1 MSLKPLAIIKIQI
14 YKCNN
19 FFNVQNSTKCF
30 SFQLQLGCLV
40 SHFEFSHTHKT
51 TLNFSFF
58 CFVISLFLLFRRLEV
73 RKLLKSSNFVFFCI
87 LSTTIRQCSVSS
99 SCDIDSA
106 LSVSVSCNT
115 SFAILTLMEAVL
127 QHFCSSTLCLPQGRG
142 STLDSLF
149 LQKLLWRHN
158 VTLLSKSSFNI
169 SSFSFPLRSL
179 VLEILF
185 TAVVTAFR

>member
-1 MSLKPLAIIKIQI
+1 MQI
-14 YKCNN
+14 YECNK
-19 FFNVQNSTKCF
+19 FFNAQNSTKCF

-40 SHFEFSHTHKT
+40 SHLSFCHTHKT
-51 TLNFSFF
+51 ILSFNFFF
-58 CFVISLFLLFRRLEV
+58 LSHLCFLFFRRLEV
-73 RKLLKSSNFVFFCI
+73 LKLLNSSISFLFASCI
-87 LSTTIRQCSVSS
+87 SAICQCFISF

-115 SFAILTLMEAVL
+115 SLAILTLLEAVI
-127 QHFCSSTLCLPQGRG
+127 QHFCSSTLCLQQSRG

-158 VTLLSKSSFNI
+158 VTFLSKSSSNI
-169 SSFSFPLRSL
+169 SSFSLPSRSF